1 MLIALVGASLLF
13 AGACSGDDDDS
24 ASTGDQGNSLG
35 SGDEGDGG
43 ADLGS
48 ADGYTDEIEQSF
60 LSQCVPAAAGA
71 PDPDGMCQCAW
82 DKITETV
89 SFEDFKAYD
98 EELRENPAAEPPAG
112 LMEATTSC
120 ATEQVTT
127 P

>member
-1 MLIALVGASLLF
+1 VRRMLIALVGASLLF
-13 AGACSGDDDDS
+13 AGACGGDDDDS
-24 ASTGDQGNSLG
+24 ASTGDGG
-35 SGDEGDGG
+35 SDSG
-43 ADLGS
+43 DLGS

-60 LSQCVPAAAGA
+60 ISQCVPAAAGA

-82 DKITETV
+82 DKITQTV

-98 EELRENPAAEPPAG
+98 EELRDNPAAEPPPG

-120 ATEQVTT
+120 ATDQVTT